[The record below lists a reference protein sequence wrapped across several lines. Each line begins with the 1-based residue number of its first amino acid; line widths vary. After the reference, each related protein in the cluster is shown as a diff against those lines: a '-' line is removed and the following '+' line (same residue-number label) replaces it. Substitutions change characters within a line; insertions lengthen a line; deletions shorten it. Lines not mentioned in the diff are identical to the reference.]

1 MVTQTVDFLYL
12 QYSRKI
18 TFVMKY
24 SLFLLFAPFF
34 IYSQVPPKDDEVKK
48 YVSEVNSDSLKSY
61 INTLVGFHT
70 RHTLSSTDDK
80 SKGIGAARNWV
91 LKKFKDY
98 SKNCNGRMDVY
109 MQQQDIH
116 PDGKRVDQVT
126 NLGNPIAYLKG
137 TDPNDKRIFLIS
149 AHLDSRVTNIMDRT
163 SFAPGANDDGSGV
176 SAVIEAARILS
187 KASFPASVIFVTFS
201 GEEQSLLGSKLLA
214 EKAKNENMQIEAVL
228 NNDMIG
234 NNKAGETGEIND
246 HVLRVFSEGIP
257 YMDLDKKAMSIRN
270 IGLENDGDSRQLA
283 RYIKEIAEKYVDKI
297 EVKLIYRND
306 RFLRGGDH
314 SSFVNYG
321 FPSVRLTEYY
331 ENYDHQHQD
340 VRTEKNIKYGDL
352 PEFIDYNYLKK
363 NVAVNIAAL
372 ANLAKS
378 TSKPERVEI
387 EVKELTNSTVLH
399 WEKPKFGTVAGY
411 YVLVRE
417 TDNPLWQKKIFTTEL
432 SIKIPLSKD
441 NYIFAVQAVNQS
453 GNLSLSVIP
462 SIAK

>member
-1 MVTQTVDFLYL
+1 MVTQSIDFLYL
-12 QYSRKI
+12 LCSRKI
-18 TFVMKY
+18 IFVMKY
-24 SLFLLFAPFF
+24 SLFLLFTPFF

-80 SKGIGAARNWV
+80 SKGIGAARNWA

-98 SKNCNGRMDVY
+98 SKNSNGRMEVY
-109 MQQQDIH
+109 LQQQDIQ

-176 SAVIEAARILS
+176 SAVLEAARILS
-187 KASFPASVIFVTFS
+187 KSSFPASVIFVTFS

-246 HVLRVFSEGIP
+246 HILRVFSEGIP

-283 RYIKEIAEKYVDKI
+283 RYVKEIAEKYVNKI

-331 ENYDHQHQD
+331 ENYDRQHQD
-340 VRTEKNIKYGDL
+340 VRTEKILNM
-352 PEFIDYNYLKK
+352 
-363 NVAVNIAAL
+363 
-372 ANLAKS
+372 
-378 TSKPERVEI
+378 EI
-387 EVKELTNSTVLH
+387 
-399 WEKPKFGTVAGY
+399 F
-411 YVLVRE
+411 R
-417 TDNPLWQKKIFTTEL
+417 
-432 SIKIPLSKD
+432 
-441 NYIFAVQAVNQS
+441 
-453 GNLSLSVIP
+453 SL
-462 SIAK
+462 